1 MSKRSKNSLLTP
13 SNNRNTHQTAV
24 IKDELLS
31 MKYTMTGPGSSIYPY
46 DDYNS
51 SSTTSGGANLELD
64 SAVLEDDD
72 LGKFKSKG
80 RTTLIRRSSKSKPSP
95 ANGGVGIGSDDSSFN
110 LITNNP
116 DGSPFTYPDYKPWLD
131 HTSLSS
137 SDSKLENEKITNNA
151 YLNKGY
157 FEPPLVSNE
166 YYLARNM
173 IQNTIFL
180 STSNCQRI
188 LNDLLNQLSSAY
200 SLRNDQV
207 NRIKFESNTFK
218 LPPRVTLTALKKE
231 AWLRDLANP
240 QIPLLLL
247 STKIP
252 HGVRNKILIDSLCA
266 KFVPMPRAIWFT
278 KCVLHSELL
287 AWRKKISLRQQQLL
301 NSSNGTGPGG
311 TIGIPLIQTLE
322 NQWLQEWTQQM
333 VEYIQK
339 YSREMTN
346 IVSQERKHIYTQKL
360 TYLLSYA
367 QALYIESL
375 LEKSTFLSL
384 TIKFFIE
391 GIPQQILLEGE
402 NGDEED
408 DDDSSDA
415 EREEEEKLEMRPDD
429 NNLEQQQHDLHMS
442 VNYGQRLVALTIV
455 KTYWNDVLKLD
466 YLCKELSESLL
477 INYYL
482 ISKNSTKKR
491 KQVFQQHHQQHQH
504 QNSQSQYNIGSVS
517 NFMSAS
523 SPIGLMGSPMYSNSP
538 SVYAANTPTS
548 NPHNHP
554 QSATNNA
561 SSGNTTSSFSAE
573 FKNKLLKTIAET
585 ITFLVKFNSNIFIM
599 PNYWPIVGRTL
610 RSILETCP
618 VTSDGE
624 RDEIK
629 KQFTILK
636 YRNESLMLNL
646 SEPTSAPVPT
656 STAPPDTPST
666 IPSKNT
672 VETYSKRRSSKDILN
687 IIYQLDNLKLNE
699 QLAVFLRP
707 STGNVGGVSWQQ
719 HLKLVLYWCVT
730 SYRKSR
736 SSSDSILTVCNFL
749 KKIVF
754 SKIEANR
761 KMEFESEIM
770 QIIYDIAE
778 ESENDVVPNRL
789 YILLNELYQ
798 LKLLTIS
805 SYLRKLIA
813 SGIFYVENNINVEDR
828 RIINSH
834 INILKNLP
842 VLNNKQCDSI
852 LKKWTIEGYN
862 FNEKFEEGKTI
873 ILNQILSLLLQQQQ
887 QQNGE
892 NLEIIKN
899 LAVGV
904 KFLLVNWTTSQV
916 KSIIANSP
924 KLVHM
929 TPVILSQL
937 FEFYATCDSL
947 TVFFKVILRF
957 ILRNDGMVIIYYMD
971 TLRLITRLILKHS
984 KLVMLVDTSDN
995 NELFRLVLTSYKDLI
1010 MREPDFFN
1018 FREFWKYMSHLVERL
1033 NFNNSEYSI
1042 GQINEGAFDHDTTMN
1057 LVGNLYGS
1065 AITDDLEELLTFS
1078 RKPLEQAEISEII
1091 TNLNLNVEPNDERK
1105 LLSTLLQLNSKS
1117 TDDVEIGIVRLLV
1130 NLKDLDKDT
1139 FFLILKEFLLANSNA
1154 GMKFFQK
1161 LINYDLIDMSTLA
1174 GILPSI
1180 LTNSVST
1187 SLSES
1192 VNPDQTLVWNFAAEH
1207 YLTRNSPY
1215 SLKMILSG
1223 DDIQTS
1229 SKYLELL
1236 TIKHTPF
1243 IVEEFIKKYPLNVV
1257 LSHYEKVLGIELQ
1270 NKSTEEIIDLIA
1282 VLVNEFN
1289 LSICQVILKA
1299 LPIQEST
1306 TVNSMINVVFQHL
1319 HLIFSPHNSYFGD
1332 LFDLLDWQVKSKILD
1347 YLENLFLTETKFD
1360 ENNKIT
1366 LRLVNNVNLLPVL
1379 KDFFKKFTIRSSAGI
1394 NTLSLLLE
1402 LLILFTSKLL
1412 LITEKAEIEEYDSDL
1427 YNALCVFLRILII
1440 HKQPLMTIIIQHDEK
1455 LVLVQKLVE
1464 LLNSSY
1470 FAGSKCEKLKIL
1482 LYDLLLILKGG
1493 ISEILT
1499 ENNTNTEISGTTP
1512 GGAGSASTTTSG
1524 SAGVAQFLPNEGTI
1538 GRRNSDGSP
1547 NTAMPTSSTIANPLF
1562 VQEVFHLP
1570 EPTHT
1575 NPLEKYIGSDN
1586 VKCLLTLDE
1595 KELTSDAEINYVN
1608 GDAMEIVSVVEGSED
1623 QAQRAAQSG
1632 LHMKSFELLE
1642 GNGSGIN
1649 GSCINLL
1656 LFQAYTTRQNP
1667 P

>member
-46 DDYNS
+46 DDYNAS
-51 SSTTSGGANLELD
+51 NATSGGANLESD

-72 LGKFKSKG
+72 SGKFRSKG

-95 ANGGVGIGSDDSSFN
+95 GNGGVGSGSDDASFN

-116 DGSPFTYPDYKPWLD
+116 DGSVFTYPDYKPWSD

-157 FEPPLVSNE
+157 FEPPSVSNE
-166 YYLARNM
+166 YYSARNM
-173 IQNTIFL
+173 IQNTIFS
-180 STSNCQRI
+180 STSNCQRV
-188 LNDLLNQLSSAY
+188 LNDLSNQLSSAY

-218 LPPRVTLTALKKE
+218 LPPRVTLTASKKE
-231 AWLRDLANP
+231 IWLRDLANP
-240 QIPLLLL
+240 QIPLSQL

-266 KFVPMPRAIWFT
+266 KFVPLPRAIWFT

-301 NSSNGTGPGG
+301 SSSSGTGAGG
-311 TIGIPLIQTLE
+311 AISIPSIQTLE

-367 QALYIESL
+367 QTLYIESL

-384 TIKFFIE
+384 SIKFFIE
-391 GIPQQILLEGE
+391 GIPQQIFFEGE
-402 NGDEED
+402 NGDEEE

-415 EREEEEKLEMRPDD
+415 EREEVKSESRPDD
-429 NNLEQQQHDLHMS
+429 THFDQQQQHDLHMS
-442 VNYGQRLVALTIV
+442 INYGQRLVALTIV
-455 KTYWNDVLKLD
+455 KTYWNDILKLD

-482 ISKNSTKKR
+482 ISKTSTKKR
-491 KQVFQQHHQQHQH
+491 QQGIQHHHQQHQH
-504 QNSQSQYNIGSVS
+504 HNSQSQYNIGSVS

-523 SPIGLMGSPMYSNSP
+523 SPMGLMGSPMYSNSP

-548 NPHNHP
+548 NPHNH
-554 QSATNNA
+554 QSSAVNNA
-561 SSGNTTSSFSAE
+561 SSVNATSSFSVE

-585 ITFLVKFNSNIFIM
+585 ITFLVKFNSNIFII
-599 PNYWPIVGRTL
+599 PNYWPIVGGTL
-610 RSILETCP
+610 RSILEASP
-618 VTSDGE
+618 VTCDEE
-624 RDEIK
+624 RDEMN
-629 KQFTILK
+629 KQYTIIK

-646 SEPTSAPVPT
+646 SDPNSAPVPT
-656 STAPPDTPST
+656 PTAPPETPSA
-666 IPSKNT
+666 IISKNT

-707 STGNVGGVSWQQ
+707 SSGNVGGVSWQQ

-736 SSSDSILTVCNFL
+736 STSDSILTVCNFL

-754 SKIEANR
+754 SKIESNR
-761 KMEFESEIM
+761 KMEFESEIL
-770 QIIYDIAE
+770 QVIYDIAE
-778 ESENDVVPNRL
+778 ESENDVVPNKL

-813 SGIFYVENNINVEDR
+813 SGIFYVETNINVEDR

-852 LKKWTIEGYN
+852 LKKWTIEGYD

-873 ILNQILSLLLQQQQ
+873 VSNQILSLLSQQQQ
-887 QQNGE
+887 QQNDE

-916 KSIIANSP
+916 KSMIANSP

-929 TPVILSQL
+929 TPAILSRL
-937 FEFYATCDSL
+937 FEFYSVCDSL

-1018 FREFWKYMSHLVERL
+1018 FREFWKYMSHLVERSNL
-1033 NFNNSEYSI
+1033 NNSEYSN
-1042 GQINEGAFDHDTTMN
+1042 GQVNEGAFDNDTTMN

-1078 RKPLEQAEISEII
+1078 RKPLEQAEISEIV
-1091 TNLNLNVEPNDERK
+1091 TNLSLNVEPNDERK
-1105 LLSTLLQLNSKS
+1105 LLSKLHEFNSKS

-1130 NLKDLDKDT
+1130 NLKDMDKDT
-1139 FFLILKEFLLANSNA
+1139 FFSILREFLQANSDF
-1154 GMKFFQK
+1154 GMNFFQK
-1161 LINYDLIDMSTLA
+1161 LINYDIIDMPTLA
-1174 GILPSI
+1174 GIHPSI
-1180 LTNSVST
+1180 LINSESA

-1192 VNPDQTLVWNFAAEH
+1192 VNPDQALVWNFAAEQ

-1223 DDIQTS
+1223 DDIQTN

-1243 IVEEFIKKYPLNVV
+1243 IIEELIKKHPLNVV

-1270 NKSTEEIIDLIA
+1270 NKSTEEIIELIA

-1299 LPIQEST
+1299 LPIEDYR
-1306 TVNSMINVVFQHL
+1306 TVNFMIDAVFQHL
-1319 HLIFSPHNSYFGD
+1319 HLKFSPHNSYFGD

-1360 ENNKIT
+1360 EENKIT
-1366 LRLVNNVNLLPVL
+1366 LKSVNNVNLLPVL

-1394 NTLSLLLE
+1394 NTSSLLLE
-1402 LLILFTSKLL
+1402 LSISFTSKLL
-1412 LITEKAEIEEYDSDL
+1412 LVTERTEIEQYDSDL
-1427 YNALCVFLRILII
+1427 YNTLCVFLRILII

-1455 LVLVQKLVE
+1455 LVLVQKLIE

-1499 ENNTNTEISGTTP
+1499 ENNTNSEISGI
-1512 GGAGSASTTTSG
+1512 TSG
-1524 SAGVAQFLPNEGTI
+1524 SMGSNITTSAGAGVTQLSPNEGTT
-1538 GRRNSDGSP
+1538 GRRNSGGSP
-1547 NTAMPTSSTIANPLF
+1547 NTTAMPTSSTIANPSF

-1575 NPLEKYIGSDN
+1575 NPLERYIGSDN

-1608 GDAMEIVSVVEGSED
+1608 GDALEIVSVVEGSEG

-1632 LHMKSFELLE
+1632 MHMKSFELLE

-1649 GSCINLL
+1649 GSCINLS